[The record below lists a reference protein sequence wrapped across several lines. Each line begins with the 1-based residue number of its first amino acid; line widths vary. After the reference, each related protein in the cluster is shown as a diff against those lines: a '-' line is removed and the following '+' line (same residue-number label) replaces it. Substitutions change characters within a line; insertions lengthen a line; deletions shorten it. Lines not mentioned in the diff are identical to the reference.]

1 MSIQRGLS
9 IRGAALATSI
19 LLTLVL
25 LCLGIG
31 FLTFCQHDLFFQ
43 RQQQADRQAQTLA
56 RAAVE
61 YYQYRYYSGAAVAN
75 SEVVTREVVPDLEE
89 MEVERM
95 DLGDSYWARGRVL
108 DGRGNV
114 VAERVIYVPYGRS
127 VNSYDQRL

>member
-1 MSIQRGLS
+1 M
-9 IRGAALATSI
+9 
-19 LLTLVL
+19 LTLVL
-25 LCLGIG
+25 LCLGIS

-43 RQQQADRQAQTLA
+43 RQQQADRQAQALA

-61 YYQYRYYSGAAVAN
+61 YYQYRYYSGTAVAQG
-75 SEVVTREVVPDLEE
+75 EVVTRQVVSGIEV
-89 MEVERM
+89 MEVQRVE
-95 DLGDSYWARGRVL
+95 LGDSYWARGRVL